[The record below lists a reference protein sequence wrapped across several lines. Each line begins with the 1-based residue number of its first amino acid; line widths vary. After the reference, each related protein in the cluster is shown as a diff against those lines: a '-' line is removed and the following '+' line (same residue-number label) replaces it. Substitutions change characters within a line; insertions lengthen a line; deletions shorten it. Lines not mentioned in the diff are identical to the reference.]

1 MPWTYEEAFSRN
13 IGLLTEA
20 DQAKLRTS
28 RIAIAGMGGV
38 GGVHLITLTRL
49 GIGRFT
55 IADPDTF
62 DVANF
67 NRQYGANL
75 RTLGRNKAEVM
86 AEEALAINPELDIRV
101 FPTAIDAT
109 NIKDFFQG
117 VDIFL
122 DGVDFFS
129 IGARR
134 LLFKTAREKGLWAL
148 TAGPIGFSAA
158 WLLFDP
164 KGMPFDDYFDLR
176 DDMDH
181 VDQLIA
187 LAVGLCPKATQ
198 RAYLD
203 LSKVRLEART
213 APCSSLAC
221 SLASGI
227 AAAEIVKIVCGR
239 GSVYA
244 APWFAQ
250 FDPFCGRFHLNRYLG
265 GNRHPVQRLKRWW
278 LRRLW
283 YASRPAQKVSD

>member
-1 MPWTYEEAFSRN
+1 MSWTYEEAFSRN

-20 DQAKLRTS
+20 DQEKLRNS

-38 GGVHLITLTRL
+38 GGVHLMTLTRL

-67 NRQYGANL
+67 NRQYGASL

-86 AEEALAINPELDIRV
+86 AEEARAINPELDIRV
-101 FPTAIDAT
+101 FATAIDAT
-109 NIKDFFQG
+109 NIDDFFQG

-134 LLFKTAREKGLWAL
+134 LLFKTACQRGHWAL

-164 KGMPFDDYFDLR
+164 QGMPFDDYFDLH
-176 DDMDH
+176 DGQDH

-187 LAVGLCPKATQ
+187 LAVGLTPKATQ
-198 RAYLD
+198 RSYLD
-203 LSKVRLEART
+203 LSKVNVEART
-213 APCSSLAC
+213 GPSAGLAC
-221 SLASGI
+221 HLASGV
-227 AAAEIVKIVCGR
+227 AAAEILKILTQRGR
-239 GSVYA
+239 LHPVPHYH
-244 APWFAQ
+244 Q
-250 FDPFCGRFHLNRYLG
+250 FDAFRGCFRQGRCPW
-265 GNRHPVQRLKRWW
+265 GNRHWAQRFKRHWLKRLWQS
-278 LRRLW
+278 RR
-283 YASRPAQKVSD
+283 